1 MSEMNSVSNLLV
13 TWAKFTLRRKP
24 ASRLTVSWEKLLVRL
39 NTFWSVVS
47 VTSKWAFYRHWA
59 LKPCY
64 GHIQYYCVNIQGHP
78 GGGGRR
84 VFSGAALKAWQG
96 SQQNLWDMGA
106 LSKHRTPP
114 QQPHQIR
121 LHIPTKPSEDM
132 SACAIWGHCTGT
144 PIALISWWPSTWWRG
159 LTFFP
164 SPPLS
169 ITSFFLDANIH
180 SWRHPSCLLAPILT
194 LQTPDLSVL
203 AITKKPFPGSFPVSS
218 VTW

>member
-24 ASRLTVSWEKLLVRL
+24 ALRLTVSWEKLLVRL

-59 LKPCY
+59 LTMLWTYTILRKYSGTP
-64 GHIQYYCVNIQGHP
+64 
-78 GGGGRR
+78 RR
-84 VFSGAALKAWQG
+84 WRQESTLGAAFKAWQG
-96 SQQNLWDMGA
+96 SQQDLWDLGV

-114 QQPHQIR
+114 HQPHQIR

-132 SACAIWGHCTGT
+132 SACAIWGHRTGT
-144 PIALISWWPSTWWRG
+144 PIALISWWPSTRWRG

-164 SPPLS
+164 SPPLR

-194 LQTPDLSVL
+194 LQTPDLC
-203 AITKKPFPGSFPVSS
+203 ACHY
-218 VTW
+218 